1 MAAAEFMLTYLLL
14 NYFSEVHIMQIANPI
29 YDVVFKYLMEDLEIA
44 TLIISTIMG
53 EEIELLQF
61 LPQESTVF
69 LPQRSLTV
77 YRLDFS
83 AKIKQPDGT
92 TKQVLIEIQKAKFA
106 TDIMRFRRYL
116 GEQYQDKANTYLRLV
131 NEKAVRQALPIVTIY
146 FLGYPL
152 AHIKAPV
159 IKVARRYYD
168 LTTGEE
174 LKTSEEFIESLTHDS
189 YVIQIP
195 YLHPNTQ
202 SEVEKL
208 LLIFDQ
214 HQVTGNDHILDI
226 QEADYPDKYW
236 RIIRRLQGVMA
247 DKEMRRNMHAEDE
260 ILEEL
265 AMLEREIERKN
276 QLVIEQHQ
284 TLVEQGYALT
294 QKDQALAQKDETL
307 IEQQQA
313 LAQKDETLVQKE
325 QALAQKDET
334 LAQKDE
340 TLAEQQRLLAEQQK
354 MIAELQSRLA
364 Q

>member
-1 MAAAEFMLTYLLL
+1 
-14 NYFSEVHIMQIANPI
+14 MQIANPI

-116 GEQYQDKANTYLRLV
+116 GEQYQDKANTYIKLV
-131 NEKAVRQALPIVTIY
+131 NDKAVRQAMPIVTIY

-152 AHIKAPV
+152 AHTKAPV

-202 SEVEKL
+202 SEVEQL
-208 LLIFDQ
+208 LSIFDQ
-214 HQVTGNDHILDI
+214 HQVTDNDHFLDI
-226 QEADYPDKYW
+226 QEANYPYKYW

-284 TLVEQGYALT
+284 SLVAQGYALT

-307 IEQQQA
+307 AEQQQ
-313 LAQKDETLVQKE
+313 
-325 QALAQKDET
+325 
-334 LAQKDE
+334 

-354 MIAELQSRLA
+354 MIAELQSRLV